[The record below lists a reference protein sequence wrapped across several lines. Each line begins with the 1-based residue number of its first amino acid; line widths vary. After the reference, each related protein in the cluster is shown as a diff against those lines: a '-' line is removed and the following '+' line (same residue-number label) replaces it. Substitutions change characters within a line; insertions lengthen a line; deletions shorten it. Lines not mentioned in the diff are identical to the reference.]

1 MNARTDLQGTVAD
14 YIAIDELIATYNQLG
29 DDSDGSALSM
39 LYVPEGTFDVVG
51 LSTFKGRKAI
61 ADMVSAATRLRHMN
75 VNRTI
80 KINGDRAIHQSGLMI
95 FRRAK
100 KGDSVTIVTTGRCTD
115 ELVRTAEGWR
125 FSIHKVEVDID
136 GESLLR
142 LATSD
147 Q

>member
-1 MNARTDLQGTVAD
+1 MQDIVAD

-29 DDSDGSALSM
+29 DDSDGAALSM
-39 LYVPEGTFDVVG
+39 LYISEGIFDVVG
-51 LSTFKGRKAI
+51 LPAFKGRKAI
-61 ADMVSAATRLRHMN
+61 ADMVCAATRLRHMN

-80 KINGDRAIHQSGLMI
+80 KIDGDRAIHRSGLMI

-100 KGDSVTIVTTGRCTD
+100 KGDAVTIVT
-115 ELVRTAEGWR
+115 
-125 FSIHKVEVDID
+125 IHKVEVDID

-142 LATSD
+142 FATSD